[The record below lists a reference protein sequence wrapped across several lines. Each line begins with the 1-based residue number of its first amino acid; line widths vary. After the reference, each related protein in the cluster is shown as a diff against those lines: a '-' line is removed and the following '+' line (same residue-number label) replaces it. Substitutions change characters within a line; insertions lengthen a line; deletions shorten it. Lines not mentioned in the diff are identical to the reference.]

1 MKLQIHL
8 LNSNDIPLELLLN
21 SKYISADEKA
31 SFDKYKNEMTKKEK
45 IASTIFKKKYIGKYQ
60 LNEFGKPICDEKNF
74 NISHS
79 YGLVAFIMDDAPVGI
94 DIETIR
100 PIKPSLNDYVSSDEE
115 KNYIHDE
122 ESFFEIWTNKEALVK
137 AEGCGIMQKVDTIPA
152 LPINGI
158 KEYKGKR
165 YRAKTVRYQD
175 CVITVA
181 REKEEDFSIEIVEET
196 I

>member
-8 LNSNDIPLELLLN
+8 LNSNDIPWELLLN

-31 SFDKYKNEMTKKEK
+31 SFNKYKNETTKKEK
-45 IASTIFKKKYIGKYQ
+45 IVSTILKKKYIGEYH
-60 LNEFGKPICDEKNF
+60 LNDFGKPICDDKYF

-79 YGLVAFIMDDAPVGI
+79 HGFVVFVVDDVPVGI

-100 PIKPSLNDYVSSDEE
+100 PVKPSLNDYVTNDEE
-115 KNYIHDE
+115 KQYIDDE

-137 AEGCGIMQKVDTIPA
+137 ADGCGIKQKVDTIPA

-165 YRAKTVRYQD
+165 YRTKTVRYQD

-181 REKEEDFSIEIVEET
+181 REKEEDFSLEIVEET